1 VISAIAI
8 PTALQQ
14 SEVMDIV
21 FNHSVGLTAL
31 RNGAPLRLRF
41 GCQEKVANVTDPEPH
56 ETLSVDH
63 RSHRDLVLAD
73 GTVLKSVPVTAFRV
87 EHSFIVNEATRSNAK
102 TKTSASK

>member
-1 VISAIAI
+1 
-8 PTALQQ
+8 
-14 SEVMDIV
+14 MDIV

-41 GCQEKVANVTDPEPH
+41 GCQEKVDNVTDSEPH
-56 ETLSVDH
+56 ENLSVDH

-87 EHSFIVNEATRSNAK
+87 EHSFTANEATQSNAK
-102 TKTSASK
+102 SKTASASK

>member
-1 VISAIAI
+1 
-8 PTALQQ
+8 
-14 SEVMDIV
+14 MDIV

-41 GCQEKVANVTDPEPH
+41 GCQEKVANVTDPDTKQ
-56 ETLSVDH
+56 TLAVDH

-87 EHSFIVNEATRSNAK
+87 EHSFTAKETTTRRSN
-102 TKTSASK
+102 TKAEVSSASK